1 MIGGRFAG
9 SLGALVE
16 RDFRLLFLAT
26 LATSVGDMVA
36 MVALAFAVLD
46 IGDATDLGLV
56 LAARQGASAAVLVFG
71 AVLSDRLPRSRVLVS
86 ASLLQGLAQAAIAAM
101 VITGDASVLSIA
113 LLGVLWG
120 IGDGFV
126 LPAEVGLIP
135 QTVSPERL
143 QQANALQGLSR
154 GAVRIVGFA
163 AGGVLVVALGPG
175 WALAVDSLSFFLCAA
190 LLARIRVAAAAEAA
204 RPFLHDLREG
214 WREFTSRTWLW
225 STVLLFGAGNLVF
238 QFFHVLGPAIA
249 EARLGGAGA
258 WAAILATGGIGSL
271 LGGIFALRYRPERP
285 LQASIAWSCGMSVMF
300 AALALEAPTEVIA
313 AASLLNGFG
322 IAVHVTL
329 WFTVFHRE
337 IPAHAHARVSSY
349 DALGSVVLVPL
360 GSAIAGPLA
369 LAIGT
374 QETLWVGAAV
384 IALNTGLM
392 LMIPSVRRIRAES
405 GNVAEARPAPGVP

>member
-1 MIGGRFAG
+1 MIGRRLTGN
-9 SLGALVE
+9 LGALVE
-16 RDFRLLFLAT
+16 RDFRLLWLAT
-26 LATSVGDMVA
+26 LSTSVGDMIA

-56 LAARQGASAAVLVFG
+56 LAARQGASAAVLIFG
-71 AVLSDRLPRSRVLVS
+71 AVLSDRLPRSRVLVG
-86 ASLLQGLAQAAIAAM
+86 ASLLQGVAQAAIAVA
-101 VITGDASVLSIA
+101 VISGDATVLSIA
-113 LLGVLWG
+113 LLGILWG

-154 GAVRIVGFA
+154 GAVRILGFA
-163 AGGVLVVALGPG
+163 AGGVVVVALGPG
-175 WALAVDSLSFFLCAA
+175 WALAVDSLTFFLCAA
-190 LLARIRVAAAAEAA
+190 LLSRIRIAPAAAGEPSAFFHE
-204 RPFLHDLREG
+204 LREG

-225 STVLLFGAGNLVF
+225 STVLLFALGNLVF

-249 EARLGGAGA
+249 EERLGGAGA
-258 WAAILATGGIGSL
+258 WAAILTAGGVGSL
-271 LGGIFALRYRPERP
+271 LGGFFALRYRPSRP
-285 LQASIAWSCGMSVMF
+285 LAASIAFSAGMSIVF
-300 AALALEAPTEVIA
+300 TAFALEASTPVLA
-313 AASLLNGFG
+313 AVSLINGFG
-322 IAVHVTL
+322 IALHVTL

-337 IPAHAHARVSSY
+337 IPAHAQSRVSSY

-374 QETLWVGAAV
+374 QATLWIGAAV
-384 IALNTGLM
+384 IVLNTSMM
-392 LMIPSVRRIRAES
+392 LLIPSVWAI
-405 GNVAEARPAPGVP
+405 VADVPERTSRKVQASD